1 MMTKTDKNKIGYF
14 FFIKLGDSR
23 NKMGG
28 LKTMDNK

>member
-1 MMTKTDKNKIGYF
+1 MMTKTDKNKIGY